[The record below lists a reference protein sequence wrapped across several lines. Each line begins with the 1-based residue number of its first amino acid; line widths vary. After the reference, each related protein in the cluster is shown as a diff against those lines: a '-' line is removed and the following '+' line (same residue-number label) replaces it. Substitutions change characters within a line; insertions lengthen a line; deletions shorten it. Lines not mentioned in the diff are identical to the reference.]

1 MTWVTF
7 LLFEGIIAHFIV
19 QVLPMPFCDFYTKLR
34 THCTNVHPPEE
45 LHNGGKTTMRKII
58 VEAEVSVDGVMG
70 GEMEFWKQIYLFHS
84 ADVQEYLSDLLFM
97 PDALLMGQKTYGGFA
112 QVWPTRQGKDADRIN
127 SMPKYVASRTLQEP
141 LQWNASLIKGDVA
154 SEIRKLKQ
162 EPGKSLLQYGVG
174 ELTQTMLQAGLI
186 DEFRILVFP
195 FAFGEGPRIFEQMG
209 VTTLK
214 LLNTKAFSSG
224 VVALHYQ
231 PQKPA

>member
-1 MTWVTF
+1 M
-7 LLFEGIIAHFIV
+7 
-19 QVLPMPFCDFYTKLR
+19 
-34 THCTNVHPPEE
+34 
-45 LHNGGKTTMRKII
+45 TMRKII
-58 VEAEVSVDGVMG
+58 VEAEVSLDGVIG
-70 GEMEFWKQIYLFHS
+70 GEMEFWKQIHPLHS
-84 ADVQEYLSDLLFM
+84 ADVQEYLNDLLFM
-97 PDALLMGQKTYGGFA
+97 PDALLVGRKTYEGFA
-112 QVWPTRQGKDADRIN
+112 QVWPTRQGKEANRIN

-141 LQWNASLIKGDVA
+141 LQWNASLIQGDVA

-186 DEFRILVFP
+186 DEFRMLVFP
-195 FAFGEGPRIFEQMG
+195 FTFGEGPRIFEQMG

-214 LLNTKAFSSG
+214 LLNTKTFSSG